1 MTTDSQ
7 RLPQMEIFHRVL
19 DLPTIEFALS
29 KSASTYSRVKD
40 SYQLLNWALSTA
52 EYSLTR
58 ATKQAVPIAVPIARK
73 FKTPIHFVD
82 HTLCLGLNKI
92 EEKVPLVKEQ
102 PEQILENAYMLALQT
117 MQPAVSTISHAN
129 DLIISQATS
138 LKEISWNK
146 VNQIL
151 STHYGSVAVQSIDS
165 TAIIVDKLIDRYFPP
180 IEEEQISESIIAEDD
195 KLLHTLQTMGR
206 ISNKAARRVYA
217 NVVYHYRTLNKDT
230 LKAYVGSLV
239 EFLHITRYLHGIN
252 GKVQTIKTPPTK
264 SKEKTN

>member
-1 MTTDSQ
+1 MTETQ
-7 RLPQMEIFHRVL
+7 RLPRIEIFHRVL
-19 DLPTIEFALS
+19 DLPTVEFALS
-29 KSASTYSRVKD
+29 KSAITYSRVKD

-52 EYSLTR
+52 EYSLTK
-58 ATKQAVPIAVPIARK
+58 ATKQAVPIAVPIAKK

-82 HTLCLGLNKI
+82 HTLCMGLDKI

-117 MQPAVSTISHAN
+117 VQPAVSTISHAN

-151 STHYGSVAVQSIDS
+151 STHYGSVAVQSIDN
-165 TAIIVDKLIDRYFPP
+165 TAIVVDRLIDRYLPP
-180 IEEEQISESIIAEDD
+180 IESEEEVASESIVDDD

-206 ISNKAARRVYA
+206 LSNKAARRVYA
-217 NVVYHYRTLNKDT
+217 NMVYHFRTLNKDT
-230 LKAYVGSLV
+230 LKAYIGSVV
-239 EFLHITRYLHGIN
+239 EFLHITRYLHAIN
-252 GKVQTIKTPPTK
+252 GKMQTITTPPKK
-264 SKEKTN
+264 SKKKTN

>member
-1 MTTDSQ
+1 MTTDTQ
-7 RLPQMEIFHRVL
+7 RLPRMEIIHRVL

-102 PEQILENAYMLALQT
+102 PEQVQFFPQKFISILNIFREY
-117 MQPAVSTISHAN
+117 
-129 DLIISQATS
+129 
-138 LKEISWNK
+138 EISLSFDEKKLDYSHFTKIHQGRNPL
-146 VNQIL
+146 NFFIYL
-151 STHYGSVAVQSIDS
+151 ST
-165 TAIIVDKLIDRYFPP
+165 
-180 IEEEQISESIIAEDD
+180 
-195 KLLHTLQTMGR
+195 
-206 ISNKAARRVYA
+206 
-217 NVVYHYRTLNKDT
+217 
-230 LKAYVGSLV
+230 
-239 EFLHITRYLHGIN
+239 
-252 GKVQTIKTPPTK
+252 
-264 SKEKTN
+264 